1 VEPCE
6 RPGSV
11 IVTEDDPTIRLFH
24 QRWLE
29 EDGYRVTAVETG
41 EACLRALD
49 EMIPDAV
56 LLDLHLPGLGG
67 IEVLEQVRNSHR
79 LLPVI
84 ITTSNTAV
92 ATVVAAMQRGAYDYL
107 AKPVDRTKLLTTLRN
122 AVDRHRM
129 SVRLAQLE
137 RDAGGGGFPGIV
149 GTSAAMKELFQRIER
164 VAATDV
170 TVLIHGESGTGKELV
185 ARAIHEHSVRSAGPF
200 VALNCAA
207 IPETLQED
215 ELFGHEKG
223 AFTGAT
229 GQRAGKFEL
238 AHRGTLFL
246 DEIGELTAGLQA
258 KLLRVIQERC
268 FQRVGGTTDV
278 RSSFRLLGATNRNLH
293 EEVLAGRFRE
303 DLYFRI
309 AVFEIE
315 LPPLRER
322 AEDIPSLTHK
332 LLKDF
337 SSATGDR
344 VLEVS
349 AEALERLVAYEW
361 PGNVR
366 ELQNAVQR
374 AAIECT
380 GGIIRADD
388 LPARVRDAGWAAV
401 PAPESPLPSS
411 GAPEVLTLE
420 EIERRAIR
428 LALQR
433 TEGNLS
439 RAGRDLGIGRTT
451 LYRKLK
457 KYGLGD

>member
-1 VEPCE
+1 VE
-6 RPGSV
+6 RSDRQSRV
-11 IVTEDDPTIRLFH
+11 IVTEDDETIRLFH

-29 EDGYRVTAVETG
+29 DDGYRVIAVDSG
-41 EACLRALD
+41 EACLQALD
-49 EMIPDAV
+49 ELIPDAV
-56 LLDLHLPGLGG
+56 LLDLSLPGLGG
-67 IEVLEQVRNSHR
+67 IEVLDRVRSSHR

-84 ITTSNTAV
+84 ITTSNTSV
-92 ATVVAAMQRGAYDYL
+92 ETVVAAMQRGAYDYL
-107 AKPVDRTKLLTTLRN
+107 TKPVDRTKLLTTLRN

-137 RDAGGGGFPGIV
+137 RDAAGGGFPGIV

-185 ARAIHEHSVRSAGPF
+185 ARAIHEHSGRAAGPF

-229 GQRAGKFEL
+229 GQRPGKFEL

-246 DEIGELTAGLQA
+246 DEIGELSAGLQA
-258 KLLRVIQERC
+258 KLLRVIQERS
-268 FQRVGGTTDV
+268 FQRVGGTTEV

-293 EEVLAGRFRE
+293 EEVVAGRFRE

-315 LPPLRER
+315 LPPLRAR
-322 AEDIPSLTHK
+322 SEDIPSLTHK

-337 SSATGDR
+337 SAATGDR
-344 VLEVS
+344 VLEIS
-349 AEALERLVAYEW
+349 AEALERLATYDW

-374 AAIECT
+374 AAIECS
-380 GGIIRADD
+380 GGVIRPQD
-388 LPARVRDAGWAAV
+388 LPARVRGS
-401 PAPESPLPSS
+401 APVEPQRDDGPELATHAS
-411 GAPEVLTLE
+411 EVLTLE

-428 LALQR
+428 SALQR

-457 KYGLGD
+457 KYGLP